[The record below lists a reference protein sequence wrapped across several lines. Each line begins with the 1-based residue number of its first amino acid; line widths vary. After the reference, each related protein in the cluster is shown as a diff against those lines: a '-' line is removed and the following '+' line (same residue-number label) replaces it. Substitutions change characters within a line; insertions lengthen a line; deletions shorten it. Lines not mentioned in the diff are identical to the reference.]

1 MLTVFFSCLVLCC
14 VLCLEVGR
22 VLSQLGWLV
31 GWEKPNIETTQHS
44 FVYSESIYSQ
54 QSHPITASFFFTS
67 LFTSNIQNLLLN
79 HIYSESNGLSR
90 LSTSTSLSLSRK
102 KGFLRPLIRRFRTVI
117 RPQPA
122 RRLLA
127 VLRAVLSSSLLE
139 LQRRRAKAKGTRKG
153 KQGV

>member
-1 MLTVFFSCLVLCC
+1 M
-14 VLCLEVGR
+14 
-22 VLSQLGWLV
+22 LSQLGWLV

-90 LSTSTSLSLSRK
+90 LSTSTSLSLSE
-102 KGFLRPLIRRFRTVI
+102 KG
-117 RPQPA
+117 
-122 RRLLA
+122 
-127 VLRAVLSSSLLE
+127 LSSSTHTTVPDGHTSTTGQAASCGSSRGSLE
-139 LQRRRAKAKGTRKG
+139 LAA
-153 KQGV
+153 